1 MRGSV
6 EAWNSFIL
14 NESERTLFLY
24 HLAEIDGVTLQL
36 TKDLGELPEGT
47 VIEAKDAAVMTS
59 RALIRVLANAR
70 DAVQP
75 RDVLNFLIARELA
88 STIAGEVGQDELAAK
103 LIGKPLARPPLP
115 VRPSARRQSTKG
127 GAAPRRAN
135 KNADHQ
141 TIPRFEQLVDLEF
154 LEKPKNES
162 DANTSIARK
171 KWRYKTTAACKR
183 WANILR
189 RFENRERTFLWNNF
203 AEACLAFKGLPASA
217 SEARLTPELVAVYLS
232 RAYDLVRR
240 SAGYDPLDS
249 IALVALILAARD
261 GIRLEMADCHRL
273 MLQVKQGSLLP
284 DHAYFASGND
294 LDQMFIL
301 LKPGFLD
308 AVKSRGDLL

>member
-1 MRGSV
+1 V
-6 EAWNSFIL
+6 I
-14 NESERTLFLY
+14 
-24 HLAEIDGVTLQL
+24 LQL

-59 RALIRVLANAR
+59 RALIRVLANAK
-70 DAVQP
+70 DTVQP
-75 RDVLNFLIARELA
+75 RDVLTFRTACELA
-88 STIAGEVGQDELAAK
+88 STIANEVGQSELAME
-103 LIGKPLARPPLP
+103 LIGKPRARPPLP
-115 VRPSARRQSTKG
+115 VRPSARRLSTKS

-154 LEKPKNES
+154 LEKPENPN
-162 DANTSIARK
+162 DANTGIARK
-171 KWRYKTTAACKR
+171 KWRYRTTAACKR

-189 RFENRERTFLWNNF
+189 RFDNKERVFLWNNF
-203 AEACLAFKGLPASA
+203 AEACLAFKGLPASS
-217 SEARLTPELVAVYLS
+217 SEQRLTPELVAGYLS

-240 SAGYDPLDS
+240 TAGYDPLDS
-249 IALVALILAARD
+249 IALVALILAAND

-273 MLQVKQGSLLP
+273 MLQIKQGSLLP

-308 AVKSRGDLL
+308 GVKSRRDLLLAEGTKA